1 MAKPCIVS
9 KLLPSTLTG
18 NDVYRWL
25 KMPLDGILKFD
36 LDCETLSVVRRPIF
50 NGIPSS
56 SIQIIMGD
64 HGCVG
69 FAVFSYQSLQM
80 WERMLN
86 RHGTAIR
93 VPR

>member
-9 KLLPSTLTG
+9 KLLPSPLTR

-25 KMPLDGILKFD
+25 NIPLDGTLKFN
-36 LDCETLSVVRRPIF
+36 LDSETLFVVRRPIF
-50 NGIPSS
+50 NDIPSS

-64 HGCVG
+64 HGHVG
-69 FAVFSYQSLQM
+69 LVVFSYQSLQM
-80 WERMLN
+80 WEHMLN
-86 RHGTAIR
+86 RHGTAIW